1 MKNKE
6 INIGHTDERVEIV
19 FTISLNDFFFFLRA
33 DPLILPDI
41 QAILERKF
49 SDGSTGIRFI
59 FVVRI
64 SLKCIPSF

>member
-19 FTISLNDFFFFLRA
+19 FTISLNDFFLRA

-41 QAILERKF
+41 KAILERKF

>member
-19 FTISLNDFFFFLRA
+19 LTLSLNDFFLRA
-33 DPLILPDI
+33 GPLILPDI

-59 FVVRI
+59 VVVRTY
-64 SLKCIPSF
+64 LKCIPSF